1 MLVQTRNLVPVQV
14 YMVAVV
20 RLQLLLLFC
29 RYGVE
34 SAVLYAKHVIL
45 RAAILPAKKKS
56 YLPSASPLPLGC
68 SLGDWFF

>member
-45 RAAILPAKKKS
+45 RAAILPAKKKE
-56 YLPSASPLPLGC
+56 LPTFSFTTPSRLLT
-68 SLGDWFF
+68 W